1 MNSGIQHLSSDE
13 RYSSG
18 AYFDVREGLAA
29 VSEAPRHVRW
39 WLITGAMVILL
50 WAGYF
55 AGTSALLDL
64 GNAGPKSNLYL
75 PRAIVDLA
83 GILMSFAMMCALYSL
98 RDSSLVKRALLA
110 IAMALAATAVQSLI
124 NTKIFNVF
132 FPGSSPAYGLTNF
145 AVDFAWRIWIWVSI
159 AGTLLAMSYAV
170 DVRDRERRILGLQA
184 LAHSA
189 QLRALRFQLNPHF
202 LFNALNSIAGLI
214 SAKRIKEAE
223 TMTENLSD
231 FLRLTLALDP
241 QGLITLDEEL
251 QLQSLYLEIEK
262 KRFPDRLIVLV
273 DVEPDVRDALVPS
286 LITQPLIENSVKY
299 AIARSSSPVELAIRA
314 RKIGDQLELIV
325 ADRGGD
331 AAVSSTKGAHLG
343 LRNVTERISTYYGER
358 GNLRAGAAAEGG
370 FENRITVPLELR
382 A

>member
-1 MNSGIQHLSSDE
+1 MNAGTQHLSSDE
-13 RYSSG
+13 RHSSR
-18 AYFDVREGLAA
+18 AYFDVQESLA
-29 VSEAPRHVRW
+29 VPSDAPGHIRW
-39 WLITGAMVILL
+39 WLITGAMVVLL

-83 GILMSFAMMCALYSL
+83 GILISFAMIYALYGL
-98 RDSSLVKRALLA
+98 RDSNLVKRALLA
-110 IAMALAATAVQSLI
+110 AAMALAATVAQSLI
-124 NTKIFNVF
+124 NTKVFNVF
-132 FPGSSPAYGLTNF
+132 FPGSSPAFGVTNF
-145 AVDFAWRIWIWVSI
+145 AIDFAWRIWIWIST
-159 AGTLLAMSYAV
+159 AGTILAMSYAV
-170 DVRDRERRILGLQA
+170 DIQERERRILGLQA

-251 QLQSLYLEIEK
+251 QLQSLYFEIEM
-262 KRFPDRLIVLV
+262 KRFPDRLVVSV

-299 AIARSSSPVELAIRA
+299 AIARSNSPVELAISA
-314 RKIGDQLELIV
+314 RRLGDQLELIV

-331 AAVSSTKGAHLG
+331 AEVSASKGAHLG
-343 LRNVTERISTYYGER
+343 LRNVTERISAHYGER
-358 GNLRAGAAAEGG
+358 GSLRAGPSAAGG

-382 A
+382 L

>member
-1 MNSGIQHLSSDE
+1 MVAGERHPNADERQHRELFFDVHDSLGLSSD
-13 RYSSG
+13 SPG
-18 AYFDVREGLAA
+18 HA
-29 VSEAPRHVRW
+29 RW
-39 WLITGAMVILL
+39 WLVTGSIVVLL
-50 WAGYF
+50 WGGYF

-64 GNAGPKSNLYL
+64 GSSRPTGYLYL

-83 GILMSFAMMCALYSL
+83 GVLISFGIMGVLYRL
-98 RDSSLVKRALLA
+98 RDSSLVRRAIIAVVMA
-110 IAMALAATAVQSLI
+110 IAASALQSVI
-124 NTKIFNVF
+124 NTKVFNIY
-132 FPGSSPAYGLTNF
+132 FPGTSPGFGLRDF
-145 AVDFAWRIWIWVSI
+145 AIDYAWRIWIWFSTS
-159 AGTLLAMSYAV
+159 GTILAMSYAL
-170 DVRDRERRILGLQA
+170 DIRERERRILALQA

-214 SAKRIKEAE
+214 SAKRVNEAE

-262 KRFPDRLIVLV
+262 KRFPDRLTVSV
-273 DVEPDVRDALVPS
+273 DVPRDVRDALVPS

-299 AIARSSSPVELAIRA
+299 AIARSTRPVELAISA
-314 RKIGDQLELIV
+314 RQFDGQLELIV

-331 AAVSSTKGAHLG
+331 AEAAPNKGAHLG
-343 LRNVTERISTYYGER
+343 LRNVAERISTYYGDR
-358 GNLRAGAAAEGG
+358 GRLSAEPLDGG
-370 FENRITVPLELR
+370 FQNRILVPLELR

>member
-1 MNSGIQHLSSDE
+1 MNVDIQPRSGGERRSS
-13 RYSSG
+13 R
-18 AYFDVREGLAA
+18 AYFDVREGIP
-29 VSEAPRHVRW
+29 APSDAPGYVRW
-39 WLITGAMVILL
+39 WLVAAAMVILL
-50 WAGYF
+50 WTGYF
-55 AGTSALLDL
+55 AGTSAVFDL
-64 GNAGPKSNLYL
+64 ANPHAATDLYL

-83 GILMSFAMMCALYSL
+83 GVLISFAMIDALYRL
-98 RDSSLVKRALLA
+98 RDSSLVERALLA
-110 IAMALAATAVQSLI
+110 VAMALAATALQSLI
-124 NTKIFNVF
+124 NTKVFNLF
-132 FPGSSPAYGLTNF
+132 FPGTSPPYGLKNF
-145 AVDFAWRIWIWVSI
+145 AIDFAWRIWIWVST
-159 AGTLLAMSYAV
+159 AGTILAMSYGA
-170 DVRDRERRILGLQA
+170 DIRERERRILGLQA

-214 SAKRIKEAE
+214 SAKRVREAE

-262 KRFPDRLIVLV
+262 KRFPKRLVVSL
-273 DVEPDVRDALVPS
+273 DVQPDVREALVPS

-299 AIARSSSPVELAIRA
+299 AIARSTSPVELAIRA
-314 RKIGDQLELIV
+314 RRLGDQLELVI

-331 AAVSSTKGAHLG
+331 AAACSSKGARLG
-343 LRNVTERISTYYGER
+343 LRNVTERISIHYGER
-358 GNLRAGAAAEGG
+358 GSLRAEPCPGGG

-382 A
+382 T